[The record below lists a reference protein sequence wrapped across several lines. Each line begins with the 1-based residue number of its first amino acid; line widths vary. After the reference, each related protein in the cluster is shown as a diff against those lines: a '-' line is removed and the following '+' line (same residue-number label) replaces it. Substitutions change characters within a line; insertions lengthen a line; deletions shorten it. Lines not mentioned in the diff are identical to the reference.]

1 VALPIQALRGNG
13 EANAGCG
20 FTERRRRAMLSER
33 DKLQLK
39 AIEHRLA
46 LNDPEFAMIMR
57 GVISRRIDW
66 REVRR
71 AVAYVALAVWLVV
84 LTVTTAVQ
92 SWLASELCAIVGS
105 AAVLV
110 VIAIRTNFRRR
121 RA

>member
-1 VALPIQALRGNG
+1 
-13 EANAGCG
+13 
-20 FTERRRRAMLSER
+20 MLSER

-92 SWLASELCAIVGS
+92 SWLASELCAIVGCV
-105 AAVLV
+105 AVLV

-121 RA
+121 RT

>member
-1 VALPIQALRGNG
+1 
-13 EANAGCG
+13 
-20 FTERRRRAMLSER
+20 MLSER

-105 AAVLV
+105 VAVLV
-110 VIAIRTNFRRR
+110 VIVIRTNFRRR